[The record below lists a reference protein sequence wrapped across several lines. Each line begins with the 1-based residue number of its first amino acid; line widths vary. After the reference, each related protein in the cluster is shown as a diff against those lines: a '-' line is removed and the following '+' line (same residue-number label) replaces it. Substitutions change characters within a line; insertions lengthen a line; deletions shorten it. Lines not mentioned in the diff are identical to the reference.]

1 MLPHHELASPWI
13 LASLHELNCNP
24 MCLWHNYSY
33 VAQVHLVSLVLCTL
47 LTCRRA
53 ATEQSARASLWVNSQ
68 IRFRLIIMPQAIHE
82 RTAFYSCNRAVAI
95 HCVIVRTNAIWAKP
109 KSIYK
114 QKRENKTVYPK
125 SSIFFCWFNE
135 IAAKPRWNLRSAQMK
150 SKVKTLDEIKS
161 VGLQPREAGFH
172 RESDFIHQRWI
183 SPVEDGFD
191 CVLSLTENTH
201 TGLRCLSNETEFES
215 RSSSTRK
222 TKAPDLTVGG
232 FLELLPRFE
241 LGTSSLPRMC
251 STNWAIAA
259 YHKNISSWR
268 RLL

>member
-1 MLPHHELASPWI
+1 MGKRKIITTFDWKTQIRARVKGKSLLFLLCSFFSNELMLPHHELALPWFFVGVPPPPWI
-13 LASLHELNCNP
+13 ELQPNVPLA
-24 MCLWHNYSY
+24 
-33 VAQVHLVSLVLCTL
+33 Q
-47 LTCRRA
+47 
-53 ATEQSARASLWVNSQ
+53 
-68 IRFRLIIMPQAIHE
+68 FMPQAIHE
-82 RTAFYSCNRAVAI
+82 RTAFYSCNREVAI

-135 IAAKPRWNLRSAQMK
+135 IAAKPRWNLRTAQMK

-172 RESDFIHQRWI
+172 RESDFIHRRWI

-201 TGLRCLSNETEFES
+201 TGLRC
-215 RSSSTRK
+215 
-222 TKAPDLTVGG
+222 
-232 FLELLPRFE
+232 
-241 LGTSSLPRMC
+241 
-251 STNWAIAA
+251 
-259 YHKNISSWR
+259 
-268 RLL
+268 